1 MRCSKCNGQSVY
13 CSAWS
18 EDTDGRIWDTWF
30 CPNCGHSY
38 ITRGYIDKSKAVKNS
53 KSVAP
58 ELPDEIVINGIKY
71 RKV

>member
-1 MRCSKCNGQSVY
+1 MRCSICNGQSVY
-13 CSAWS
+13 CSAWG
-18 EDTDGRIWDTWF
+18 EDREGRIWNAWS

-38 ITRGYIDKSKAVKNS
+38 TTSRYIGKGKAVKNS
-53 KSVAP
+53 KSVTT